1 MSMARQIYV
10 SRISH
15 LNNIQLEFTEVNPNL
30 QTSSRFGSAPEELN
44 TMNFSLVVPL
54 NSSNFRAASLRQ
66 VLLARLDTLARA
78 LKTLAVPLAAG
89 RPGEAEMV
97 RQLALR
103 YERSDPSFASDLY
116 AAAARHNR
124 EA

>member
-1 MSMARQIYV
+1 MMRAIYV

-15 LNNIQLEFTEVNPNL
+15 LNNIQLEFIEVNPNL

-44 TMNFSLVVPL
+44 TMNISLVAPL

-66 VLLARLDTLARA
+66 VLSARMDTLARL

-97 RQLALR
+97 RQMARR

-116 AAAARHNR
+116 AAAARHTH